1 MLSAEGLVLELKK
14 KEPRPP
20 RSSMR
25 AQAKRQYLMEQITNT
40 ARQQDRQEATA

>member
-1 MLSAEGLVLELKK
+1 MLSAESVSPRAQK

-25 AQAKRQYLMEQITNT
+25 AQAKRQYLMEQTTNT
-40 ARQQDRQEATA
+40 GGQQDRQEATG

>member
-1 MLSAEGLVLELKK
+1 MVSAEGFFLELKK

-20 RSSMR
+20 LRTR
-25 AQAKRQYLMEQITNT
+25 AQAERQYLMEQTTNT